1 MLTMTKSININGQSI
16 VNNMIAMTYN
26 ATVECDNPKNVL
38 INYYMSN
45 QEAYKANRE
54 TCRAD
59 QKEFEEYVYA
69 LQDELL
75 AGAEYMEITDAE

>member
-1 MLTMTKSININGQSI
+1 MLEIKKTININGQSVI
-16 VNNMIAMTYN
+16 NNMVAMIYN
-26 ATVECDNPKNVL
+26 ATVERDDPKNVS

-45 QEAYKANRE
+45 QEVYKANRE

-75 AGAEYMEITDAE
+75 AEIGGTEDGNEE